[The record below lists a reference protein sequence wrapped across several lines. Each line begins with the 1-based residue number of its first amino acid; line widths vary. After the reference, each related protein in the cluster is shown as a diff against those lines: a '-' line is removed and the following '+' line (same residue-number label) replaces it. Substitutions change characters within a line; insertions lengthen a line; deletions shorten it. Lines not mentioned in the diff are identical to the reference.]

1 MSAPAKDVPAAAP
14 LKNAA
19 RADPLAELAEKIYI
33 QLAANIYGS
42 LAGGDTKK
50 PDPKALAAYAY
61 KIAEGF
67 DLASRETVNAR
78 AAIEAENKSKV
89 RLDEVDLSS
98 VFAANN
104 K

>member
-1 MSAPAKDVPAAAP
+1 MSAPTKDAPAV
-14 LKNAA
+14 KNAA

-33 QLAANIYGS
+33 QLAARVYGN
-42 LAGGDTKK
+42 LAGGDVKK

-67 DLASRETVNAR
+67 DQASRETVNAK
-78 AAIEAENKSKV
+78 AAIEAENKAKV

-98 VFAANN
+98 VFGAT
-104 K
+104 KT